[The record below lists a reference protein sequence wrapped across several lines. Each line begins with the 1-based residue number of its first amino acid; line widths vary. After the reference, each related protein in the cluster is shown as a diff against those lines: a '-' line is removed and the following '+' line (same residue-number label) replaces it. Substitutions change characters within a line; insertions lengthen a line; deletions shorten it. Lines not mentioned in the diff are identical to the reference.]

1 MPWINMKITIL
12 FIIQCS
18 RDDNEPCKRSLWD
31 SSTNCVEGRPFN
43 DYWRILVVSPCR

>member
-18 RDDNEPCKRSLWD
+18 MDDNEPCKG
-31 SSTNCVEGRPFN
+31 SSTNCVDGRPFN
-43 DYWRILVVSPCR
+43 VSYWHIN